1 MGVKVYYYVVA
12 AVLGFGFLIPQHGNK
27 KKIYIALMAI
37 LHTFICGWR
46 YMYLTGDLRKYA
58 WGYYNIIE
66 PGWFSAEVFNGG
78 RNFGFFWLQKLF
90 STVSDG
96 DFQVF
101 LIFIAIVTEAAVA
114 VIVFRYSPAPWLSYL
129 LWNCF
134 GFYVFGFSAIKQALA
149 MGLLMFAFIGIMEEN
164 PKKFLLWTALAGCIH
179 VPALIFLP
187 AYWIAKSRLNT
198 KKLILYAI
206 CAALIFVFRNQ
217 IVMFISN
224 FYYDEMYFMVN
235 TRVGGRFLIIAA
247 LVIAGIVL
255 RGFSGKNF
263 TKLLNLM
270 IVAAVLQMFSD
281 RKSVV

>member
-149 MGLLMFAFIGIMEEN
+149 MGLL
-164 PKKFLLWTALAGCIH
+164 IH
-179 VPALIFLP
+179 
-187 AYWIAKSRLNT
+187 
-198 KKLILYAI
+198 LIL
-206 CAALIFVFRNQ
+206 
-217 IVMFISN
+217 
-224 FYYDEMYFMVN
+224 
-235 TRVGGRFLIIAA
+235 
-247 LVIAGIVL
+247 
-255 RGFSGKNF
+255 
-263 TKLLNLM
+263 
-270 IVAAVLQMFSD
+270 LQHPF
-281 RKSVV
+281 